1 MKQGSPAFGDG
12 GAFRAIFFE
21 EAQEH
26 LAGTEAILLR
36 LDTDAPSPDDLNAIF
51 RAVHSIKGSAGM
63 LGFSEIAA
71 LTHVLENLL
80 DLLRKGDRAIAKAD
94 VDAMLEAGDIV
105 KSQVDH
111 HLGLLGAAP
120 DSTEAVARLRERV
133 AFAGDAG
140 QTSAGPKRR
149 SFDVRLGPLAVPI
162 DAPELEMML
171 AGLGEMGSLSKQAID
186 NQAGG
191 LVCFEVELEG
201 SEFDLRSVL
210 SLVVPPEQIAI
221 VVADDPAARQAP
233 AQVVQSSLPCPA
245 QDEANELF
253 VDPVEF
259 KRGKAPLRVAETP
272 SAGPAEVAV
281 DLFVTPENLVAR
293 RAPAAAAAA
302 TPELPV
308 PAAAKPEQPAAKP
321 EQPAAN
327 RRAVADQSSSGGYGA
342 GSLRVATE
350 KIDLLVNLVGELV
363 ITESMLSR
371 QGALFEQHGGQAG
384 ATGLADLARHT
395 RDLQE
400 MVLAIRMVP
409 IKEGFARIPR
419 LVREL
424 SARLGKQ
431 VELRLSGEGTELD
444 RGLIE
449 KLSDPLLH
457 LVRNAVDHGLESTE
471 ARLAAGKKAVGTVG
485 LSASQRGGK
494 VVIEVSDD
502 GRGLDREVILARA
515 AERGCVLPADAGDA
529 EVWQLLF
536 DAGFSTAEEV
546 TDLSGRGVGMDVVRR
561 NIQSLGGT
569 VEIASRKGQGLK
581 VTMTVPLT
589 LAIVEAMTVSL
600 GGQIYVLP
608 LAAVLE
614 SRSIDAADLHALPG
628 QGETL
633 AVRGAYLPVL
643 RLAELFPPPAPSAEG
658 GRIAVIVEAEGRT
671 AAVLV
676 DALVGQQQIVVK
688 NLETN
693 FRKVPGASGA
703 TIMSDGSV
711 ALILDAA
718 YLTHSCG
725 ARQAGALR
733 ELPGKDTNQSKTNS
747 QRVAASAVT
756 QED

>member
-1 MKQGSPAFGDG
+1 MKQGSAFGDG

-36 LDTDAPSPDDLNAIF
+36 LDTQAPCADDLNAIF
-51 RAVHSIKGSAGM
+51 RAVHSIKGSAAM
-63 LGFSEIAA
+63 LGFEEIAA

-80 DLLRKGDRAIAKAD
+80 DLLRKGERPIAKAD

-105 KSQVDH
+105 KSQVAH
-111 HLGLLGAAP
+111 LLGLLGDAP
-120 DSTEAVARLRERV
+120 DGSPAVARLRERV
-133 AFAGDAG
+133 AVPVTAAP
-140 QTSAGPKRR
+140 GPVSRR
-149 SFDVRLGPLAVPI
+149 FSVRLGPLAAPI

-171 AGLGEMGSLSKQAID
+171 AGLAEMGSLDKQSVD
-186 NQAGG
+186 NTAGG

-210 SLVVPPEQIAI
+210 SLVVPPEQIA
-221 VVADDPAARQAP
+221 VQVPNALPARAP
-233 AQVVQSSLPCPA
+233 AG
-245 QDEANELF
+245 DDANELF

-259 KRGKAPLRVAETP
+259 KRGKGPRQVDDRPRGGL
-272 SAGPAEVAV
+272 AGNGAV
-281 DLFVTPENLVAR
+281 DPTGIPERLA
-293 RAPAAAAAA
+293 APAARDAAVKAE
-302 TPELPV
+302 P
-308 PAAAKPEQPAAKP
+308 PAAPAAGR
-321 EQPAAN
+321 QG
-327 RRAVADQSSSGGYGA
+327 ADRPTGDGYKT

-371 QGALFEQHGGQAG
+371 QGALFEQYAG
-384 ATGLADLARHT
+384 HSGAAGLADLARHT
-395 RDLQE
+395 RDLQQ

-409 IKEGFARIPR
+409 INEGFARIPR

-424 SARLGKQ
+424 SARLGKR
-431 VELRLSGEGTELD
+431 VELKFSGEATELD

-449 KLSDPLLH
+449 KLSDPLIH
-457 LVRNAVDHGLESTE
+457 LVRNAVDHGLESPE
-471 ARLAAGKKAVGTVG
+471 ARIAAGKPPAGT
-485 LSASQRGGK
+485 LSMTASQRGGK

-502 GRGLDREVILARA
+502 GKGLDRALILERA
-515 AERGCVLPADAGDA
+515 AQRGRTLPASASDA

-536 DAGFSTAEEV
+536 DAGFSTAPQV
-546 TDLSGRGVGMDVVRR
+546 TDVSGRGVGMDVVRR
-561 NIQSLGGT
+561 NILALGGT
-569 VEIASRKGQGLK
+569 VEIASRKGHGLK

-589 LAIVEAMTVSL
+589 LAIIEAMTVSL
-600 GGQIYVLP
+600 GEQIYVLP
-608 LAAVLE
+608 LAAVVE
-614 SRSIDAADLHALPG
+614 SRSIGADDLHVLPG

-643 RLAELFPPPAPSAEG
+643 RLASLFPPQQPCDLAD
-658 GRIAVIVEAEGRT
+658 RIAVIVEAEGRA

-676 DALVGQQQIVVK
+676 DALVGQQQVVVK

-711 ALILDAA
+711 ALILDVA
-718 YLTHSCG
+718 YLIQACG
-725 ARQAGALR
+725 TKRPGAMRQLA
-733 ELPGKDTNQSKTNS
+733 
-747 QRVAASAVT
+747 VADD
-756 QED
+756 QP

>member
-26 LAGTEAILLR
+26 LANTEAILLR
-36 LDTDAPSPDDLNAIF
+36 LDTDAPSSDDLNAIF

-80 DLLRKGDRAIAKAD
+80 DLLRKADRAIAKAD

-105 KSQVDH
+105 KCQVEH
-111 HLGLLGAAP
+111 HLGLLAAAP
-120 DSTEAVARLRERV
+120 DSSQAIARLRERV
-133 AFAGDAG
+133 ASDGAAA
-140 QTSAGPKRR
+140 QTGAAPKRR
-149 SFDVRLGPLAVPI
+149 GFNVRLGPLAAPI
-162 DAPELEMML
+162 DASELEMML
-171 AGLGEMGSLSKQAID
+171 AGLGEMGTLSNQAID
-186 NQAGG
+186 NQVGA
-191 LVCFEVELEG
+191 LVCFDVELEG

-210 SLVVPPEQIAI
+210 SLVVPPEQIA
-221 VVADDPAARQAP
+221 VTVAQQGVAPQAP
-233 AQVVQSSLPCPA
+233 APVVRANPPVPPA
-245 QDEANELF
+245 LDEANELF

-259 KRGKAPLRVAETP
+259 KRGKAAARAVQTQPPA
-272 SAGPAEVAV
+272 PAESAV
-281 DLFVTPENLVAR
+281 DLFVAPGNPAAR
-293 RAPAAAAAA
+293 RAPVNRAAA
-302 TPELPV
+302 TPSEQKPV
-308 PAAAKPEQPAAKP
+308 PPAASQRP
-321 EQPAAN
+321 F
-327 RRAVADQSSSGGYGA
+327 VDQSTSGGYGA

-409 IKEGFARIPR
+409 IKEGFARVPR

-431 VELRLSGEGTELD
+431 VELKLSGEGTELD

-457 LVRNAVDHGLESTE
+457 LVRNAVDHGLETTE
-471 ARLAAGKKAVGTVG
+471 ARIAAGKKPVGTVG
-485 LSASQRGGK
+485 LNASQRGGK

-515 AERGCVLPADAGDA
+515 AERGRALPAEATDA

-536 DAGFSTAEEV
+536 DAGFSTAQEV

-569 VEIASRKGQGLK
+569 VEIASIKGQGLK

-614 SRSIDAADLHALPG
+614 SRSIDAADLHELPG

-633 AVRGAYLPVL
+633 AVRDAYLPVM
-643 RLAELFPPPAPSAEG
+643 RLAELFPPQAPCAEG

-725 ARQAGALR
+725 ARQAGASP
-733 ELPGKDTNQSKTNS
+733 ELKGTNQST
-747 QRVAASAVT
+747 RDIREHVRAS
-756 QED
+756 